1 MPTAIISAHT
11 KMKFSIINSE
21 LSGKIAMVQ
30 KVINSKNVLPILDD
44 IIFTVKEGF
53 LYLTASDS
61 ENMLSTR
68 VLLPET
74 DGEASFGVNAKSIA
88 EAVKNIASEAEL
100 TFEVDMDGKK
110 TLKVTYPSGVFSMPV
125 DGAEDFP
132 VQPGLN
138 SDIITRFVITDSL
151 LAANIGRT
159 LFATA
164 QDELRPVMNGIFFDL
179 TEACL
184 AVVASNGHTLIRDR
198 ILSIKAEKT
207 EDGTVKS
214 GSFILP
220 KKPAGVL
227 KNILTK
233 TGTEVTVTFDDRN
246 LEIVTDGFTLK
257 ARLIEGRY
265 PNYNSVIPQNNP
277 NIMTV
282 NRQDM
287 LAALRRITPFSNS
300 ASNLITMSV
309 GAESLQLDAE
319 DYDFSKTASEKVTCE
334 YNGNG
339 MKIGFKGV
347 SVMELLANTDSE
359 QIIAQLADPSRAGL
373 FLPSE
378 QPEDEEILMLLMPML
393 IND

>member
-1 MPTAIISAHT
+1 
-11 KMKFSIINSE
+11 
-21 LSGKIAMVQ
+21 
-30 KVINSKNVLPILDD
+30 
-44 IIFTVKEGF
+44 
-53 LYLTASDS
+53 
-61 ENMLSTR
+61 
-68 VLLPET
+68 
-74 DGEASFGVNAKSIA
+74 
-88 EAVKNIASEAEL
+88 
-100 TFEVDMDGKK
+100 
-110 TLKVTYPSGVFSMPV
+110 MPV

>member
-207 EDGTVKS
+207 DDGTVKS

-246 LEIVTDGFTLK
+246 LEIVTDGFTLRH
-257 ARLIEGRY
+257 A
-265 PNYNSVIPQNNP
+265 
-277 NIMTV
+277 
-282 NRQDM
+282 
-287 LAALRRITPFSNS
+287 
-300 ASNLITMSV
+300 
-309 GAESLQLDAE
+309 
-319 DYDFSKTASEKVTCE
+319 
-334 YNGNG
+334 
-339 MKIGFKGV
+339 
-347 SVMELLANTDSE
+347 
-359 QIIAQLADPSRAGL
+359 
-373 FLPSE
+373 
-378 QPEDEEILMLLMPML
+378 
-393 IND
+393 

>member
-1 MPTAIISAHT
+1 
-11 KMKFSIINSE
+11 MKFSIINSE

>member
-1 MPTAIISAHT
+1 
-11 KMKFSIINSE
+11 MKFSIINSE

-207 EDGTVKS
+207 DDGTVKS

>member
-207 EDGTVKS
+207 DDGTVKS

>member
-1 MPTAIISAHT
+1 
-11 KMKFSIINSE
+11 MKFSIINSE

-100 TFEVDMDGKK
+100 IFEVDMDGKK

-309 GAESLQLDAE
+309 GAESLQLDAQ